1 MKLARAAVLTL
12 AAVVGFSA
20 NAQQTPAPTPAQE
33 HVVAPSLPDQPNK
46 EGVARP
52 SGSMPTDSEG
62 YVRTNRGPVD
72 PSAGKPTPAAAP
84 SGAPA
89 APVAGSAQMPAVPN
103 PTPGPNGPAEVKA
116 AYLSLRGTVKAY
128 ARGVSIT
135 IVEKEGVERTVKL
148 AAKASVY
155 DGLAAGDKVVL
166 RIPLEKPADGQS
178 TDRVSKQRPPK
189 APPKSK
195 FSAAQSPVR

>member
-72 PSAGKPTPAAAP
+72 PSSTSPAPGGAAAQ
-84 SGAPA
+84 
-89 APVAGSAQMPAVPN
+89 GSATGSGVA
-103 PTPGPNGPAEVKA
+103 
-116 AYLSLRGTVKAY
+116 RGTVKA
-128 ARGVSIT
+128 G
-135 IVEKEGVERTVKL
+135 
-148 AAKASVY
+148 
-155 DGLAAGDKVVL
+155 
-166 RIPLEKPADGQS
+166 
-178 TDRVSKQRPPK
+178 
-189 APPKSK
+189 
-195 FSAAQSPVR
+195 